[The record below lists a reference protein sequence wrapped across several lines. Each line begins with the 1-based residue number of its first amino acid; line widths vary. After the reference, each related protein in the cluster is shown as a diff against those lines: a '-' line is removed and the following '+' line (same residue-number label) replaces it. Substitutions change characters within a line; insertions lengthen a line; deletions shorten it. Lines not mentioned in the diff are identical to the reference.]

1 MGGLVG
7 VLLLAAAAGFSHVLY
22 LVIYRGK
29 KGLQQAKERIG
40 KPFGAMFLLMS
51 FAILAYA
58 FIIFLSTT
66 ASSDGKMTLL
76 QNILMYAWFPA
87 YIALRIT
94 LERLGYV
101 VGEIEDK

>member
-7 VLLLAAAAGFSHVLY
+7 GLLLTAAAGFAHVLY

-40 KPFGAMFLLMS
+40 KPFGAMFLFMS

-58 FIIFLSTT
+58 FIIFLSTST
-66 ASSDGKMTLL
+66 SLASKMPLF
-76 QNILMYAWFPA
+76 QKILMYAWFPA

>member
-7 VLLLAAAAGFSHVLY
+7 VLLLAVAGGFAHVLY

-40 KPFGAMFLLMS
+40 KPFGVMFLFMS
-51 FAILAYA
+51 VAIFAYA
-58 FIIFLSTT
+58 FIIFLST
-66 ASSDGKMTLL
+66 AVSSDSKMTLF

>member
-7 VLLLAAAAGFSHVLY
+7 VLLLAAAAGFAYVLY

-40 KPFGAMFLLMS
+40 KPFGAMFLFMS
-51 FAILAYA
+51 CAIFAYA
-58 FIIFLSTT
+58 FIIFLSTSVSS
-66 ASSDGKMTLL
+66 ASKMTLF
-76 QNILMYAWFPA
+76 QKILMYAWFPA